1 MVVPCVCTY
10 RQTMLIVMLLSR
22 LRTSQE
28 IWLHSGMQPNVINH
42 YLFSSIIHKIL
53 IFRFQ
58 YLLLMHNWLE
68 FLHQNYYFQFNIE
81 YFNHRLK
88 LLNIST
94 DPSNDR
100 QWLNDF
106 KSRICLTHT
115 KMLLH
120 GDGGGGKREESDAG
134 KIFFGVKYFCGFTK
148 LHSLLSAIKRCETI
162 TFRFRYIARHCIS
175 DSFCA
180 G

>member
-1 MVVPCVCTY
+1 
-10 RQTMLIVMLLSR
+10 MLIDKYVAIATENQPRNLAT
-22 LRTSQE
+22 LRHATKCNQSLFIQFNNSQNSN
-28 IWLHSGMQPNVINH
+28 ISFPIFIVDAHLTGVSAPKL
-42 YLFSSIIHKIL
+42 LFSVQYW
-53 IFRFQ
+53 IFQ
-58 YLLLMHNWLE
+58 SY
-68 FLHQNYYFQFNIE
+68 IE
-81 YFNHRLK
+81 NFYQMLT
-88 LLNIST
+88 IST

-120 GDGGGGKREESDAG
+120 GGSGGGKREESDAG

-175 DSFCA
+175 DSFCD